1 MVRVVGRRLLG
12 GGEGVVGRVPPP
24 DLCLSPGHHVQAAR
38 EGGARLVYGQVV
50 HLAQLPRGLV
60 RHPARHTRL
69 PVLRDGRQAAVL
81 RLESTVGHAVGLF
94 MEAVAARDEVVDAAG
109 VVAAAARVVL
119 KAVVVAVVVAA
130 ADGGAALAGP
140 DPRVQGVVQTQGDL
154 PEFPL
159 HDAAPLVAA
168 LTLQVRQ
175 AAAPYPV
182 GQPGGGW
189 PQPGGVLRRLPL
201 QRAVVAQ
208 LQVPALLSVG
218 AGRSRRLLH
227 LVPEGGHEGGQ
238 RLVRR
243 CRGRGGGGGGGGG
256 RRSDSGVRLRRQ
268 VVEVVAGA
276 GVLHH
281 GVEIVTL
288 AADAVA
294 VLPRQRVLRLTIL
307 LAKLNTTNT
316 TDTNATTTTNTTGS
330 GVRKVPRRAIT
341 AVRRRG
347 YSRNSRAG
355 TLDIAVH
362 VCLDVEVP
370 RSVAGFG
377 RVASRRVAVPTTTT
391 TACPSAVAADTVVER
406 DPRSSVTSSPGSHL
420 AHGASSVAGQRG
432 QAVDVGHVVVEV
444 GRVRVLR
451 AGLGVGR
458 VVVRRH
464 VPGAVVHGV
473 QVAWRGFTTVSAA
486 TARAGGQLRHLQA
499 VAVAAAAAAVEGGV
513 LDDLVVLDH
522 EERLPQRHVVQDAE
536 LPALLDGQAEP
547 ERDPQHHVA
556 HLAHQPRQHQAVLR
570 GPVQRHQVVDHGAF
584 AGGEGHEGRHGAR
597 VGNVALAAA
606 VHHDRLLDKALRVA
620 VLALDD
626 AELLG
631 EVVRAVLEDGHGGE
645 EHDGGAGYVQGQGGG
660 AGQRQLHV
668 DVDVAVVAH
677 LVQAAEGRVAEG
689 RRQGQ
694 GQQLQGEHD
703 GQDLVRVPATCNRSE
718 LCS

>member
-38 EGGARLVYGQVV
+38 EGWARLVYGQVV
-50 HLAQLPRGLV
+50 HLAQMPGGLV

-109 VVAAAARVVL
+109 VVAAAAAARVML

-175 AAAPYPV
+175 AAAPHPV

-307 LAKLNTTNT
+307 LAKLNTT
-316 TDTNATTTTNTTGS
+316 DTNATTTTTGS

-355 TLDIAVH
+355 TLDVAVH
-362 VCLDVEVP
+362 VRLDVEVP

-377 RVASRRVAVPTTTT
+377 RVTSRRVAVPTTAATT
-391 TACPSAVAADTVVER
+391 TRPSAVAADTVVER
-406 DPRSSVTSSPGSHL
+406 DPRSSRTSSPGSHL
-420 AHGASSVAGQRG
+420 AHGTPTVAGQRG

-451 AGLGVGR
+451 AGLGVGW

-473 QVAWRGFTTVSAA
+473 QVARRGFPSVSAA
-486 TARAGGQLRHLQA
+486 AARAGGQLRHLQA
-499 VAVAAAAAAVEGGV
+499 VAAVAAAAAAVEGGV

-536 LPALLDGQAEP
+536 LPALLDSEAEP

-606 VHHDRLLDKALRVA
+606 VHHDRLLDEALRVA

-645 EHDGGAGYVQGQGGG
+645 EHDCGAGHVQGQGGG